1 MTWAQATPADECAEG
16 AQECAG
22 GLQGSHADSVLR
34 FCRERVLLRLA
45 QDPEVLE
52 GHPVPWIG
60 TEADPYR
67 AIRPAGAFSR

>member
-1 MTWAQATPADECAEG
+1 MTWAQATPAHEYAKG
-16 AQECAG
+16 VQECGG
-22 GLQGSHADSVLR
+22 GLQGSHADSVSR
-34 FCRERVLLRLA
+34 FRRERVLLRLA

-60 TEADPYR
+60 TEADPYK